1 MSRPLRWIPEGGSLV
16 EVTCRTV
23 HGRLLLLPS
32 EELNE
37 IIIGILARAKQ
48 MYEVK
53 ICGFAFASNHY
64 HLILR
69 VEDAEQLS
77 SFMCYLNSNLAREAG
92 RLVDWGEKFWSRR
105 YRSIVISEEEGAQ
118 VGRLK
123 YVASHG
129 AKEGLVDSPSEWP
142 GVHCV
147 HALLD
152 GEPLKGY
159 WFDRSQE
166 NVARTRREHFD
177 RLRYATPESFEL
189 DPLPCWQG
197 LTPEQIRARVS
208 SLVNEIEIEAA
219 AARQDMP
226 SLGVEAVLAQDPHAR
241 PKQPEKSPAPR
252 FHAWSHEARRV
263 LYEAYSFF
271 VGAFRDAAEKLR
283 SGDRTARFPTG
294 SFPPHLQFVRAG

>member
-1 MSRPLRWIPEGGSLV
+1 MSRPLRWIPEGGALV
-16 EVTCRTV
+16 EATCRTV

-53 ICGFAFASNHY
+53 FCGFAFASNHY

-142 GVHCV
+142 GVQCV
-147 HALLD
+147 HALLN

-159 WFDRSQE
+159 WFDRSQG
-166 NVARTRREHFD
+166 NTARTRREDFD
-177 RLRYATPESFEL
+177 RLRF
-189 DPLPCWQG
+189 
-197 LTPEQIRARVS
+197 
-208 SLVNEIEIEAA
+208 
-219 AARQDMP
+219 
-226 SLGVEAVLAQDPHAR
+226 
-241 PKQPEKSPAPR
+241 
-252 FHAWSHEARRV
+252 
-263 LYEAYSFF
+263 
-271 VGAFRDAAEKLR
+271 
-283 SGDRTARFPTG
+283 
-294 SFPPHLQFVRAG
+294 